1 MAQQLAEGLKGL
13 GVEFLFES
21 PSNQIFPILP
31 DEVLAKPRGV
41 QAFMFAST
49 YLRVEEEN
57 EIRGKGES

>member
-1 MAQQLAEGLKGL
+1 MLH
-13 GVEFLFES
+13 
-21 PSNQIFPILP
+21 QIFQRQGIPP